1 MLRHVL
7 VAISLLGAVGAA
19 SAAPLSLS
27 DQQLDTVTAGRVIV
41 GANFER
47 VFQNGEPG
55 LLVTLTEIDTKTGEV
70 TTRTFG
76 RSVTIPTIP
85 TISLNLTITSGR

>member
-7 VAISLLGAVGAA
+7 VGISLLGAVGAA

-27 DQQLDTVTAGRVIV
+27 DQQLDTVTAGRIV
-41 GANFER
+41 GANFEH
-47 VFQNGEPG
+47 VQNGERG
-55 LLVTLTEIDTKTGEV
+55 LLVTLTEIDTKTDEV

-76 RSVTIPTIP
+76 RSFTSPTIP
-85 TISLNLTITSGR
+85 TISLNLRITSGR